1 MNREQRKYLMDNIK
15 MIYENKKREL
25 NNKYKS
31 DKYDMIRNY
40 IQANKLKLKL
50 DTPEKIKDY
59 VFKEYIDPYIKIG
72 KNIGKYEFLNEEKWY
87 DTTEIMNKI
96 KDNDN
101 MEVMKH
107 KELDKEYYKLCDKI
121 MLDGID
127 DAENV
132 MKKFM
137 EFEI

>member
-15 MIYENKKREL
+15 MIYENKKKEL
-25 NNKYKS
+25 NNKYKL

-50 DTPEKIKDY
+50 DTPEKVKDY
-59 VFKEYIDPYIKIG
+59 IFKEYIDPYIKIG
-72 KNIGKYEFLNEEKWY
+72 KNIGKYEFLNEEQWY

-107 KELDKEYYKLCDKI
+107 KELDKEYYELCDKI

-127 DAENV
+127 DVENV

-137 EFEI
+137 EKEV